1 MKHDSRA
8 ELVELGLTP
17 AEAQVYLAL
26 LHNPALGAGAIAA
39 ATQLSRSRVYQTL
52 CSLSDKGLV
61 ESGAGYGS
69 KFAVVEPAQA
79 FPTLIAR
86 ERESLARRED
96 LAGQV
101 GQRLSALVGAE
112 ESAIDDSVQLIRTAQ
127 LIGERQHRLQL
138 ESRRLV
144 EAIVKA
150 PILVPSSWDRAQRK
164 LMKHGVHYK
173 ALYERAVLHD
183 PKIEPYIEGWLAGGE
198 EARLFDGELPYKF
211 FVFDQ
216 EVVMSTVVTRSGGPT
231 AMVVKHAPYARCM
244 SILFEVFWKQAKP
257 LRIKDLKAAP
267 AASKALS
274 KPAPKAEKAIQGI
287 SRNGRRGARAKV

>member
-1 MKHDSRA
+1 MKYDNRA

-26 LHNPALGAGAIAA
+26 LHNPALGAGAIAS

-52 CSLSDKGLV
+52 CSLADKGLV

-79 FPTLIAR
+79 FPALIAR
-86 ERESLARRED
+86 ERESLARLED

-101 GQRLSALVGAE
+101 GERLSVLVGAE

-138 ESRRLV
+138 ESHKLV
-144 EAIVKA
+144 QAIVKA

-183 PKIEPYIEGWLAGGE
+183 PKIEPYLEGWLAGGE
-198 EARLFDGELPYKF
+198 EARLFEGELPYKF

-216 EVVMSTVVTRSGGPT
+216 EVVMSTIVTRTGGPT
-231 AMVVKHAPYARCM
+231 ALLVRHAPYARGM
-244 SILFEVFWKQAKP
+244 SALFDFYWNQAKP
-257 LRIKDLKAAP
+257 LRVKDLKATP
-267 AASKALS
+267 AASKASS
-274 KPAPKAEKAIQGI
+274 KPAPKTEKAIQGI
-287 SRNGRRGARAKV
+287 SRNGRRGPRAKV